1 MYANQQQDEQ
11 PSQSLAELSIADV
24 SAGLK
29 QALQIGAEN
38 VAAQMGTDG
47 GFNLDQSIH
56 IPLSDQIQQ
65 AKSWLDKVG
74 MGGSLAELEL
84 KLNQAAEESMVAAKP
99 IFADAI
105 SEMSPALTAAM
116 RPIIDSKLNEVG
128 AICQINITL
137 LHFNSRLPLPDSQ
150 SVMIDMPQLE
160 SKLL

>member
-1 MYANQQQDEQ
+1 VYANQQQDEQ

-105 SEMSPALTAAM
+105 SAMSIEDARSILSGPDDSATQYLKTKMSPPLTAAM
-116 RPIIDSKLNEVG
+116 RPCGL
-128 AICQINITL
+128 
-137 LHFNSRLPLPDSQ
+137 
-150 SVMIDMPQLE
+150 
-160 SKLL
+160 

>member
-11 PSQSLAELSIADV
+11 PSQSLAKLSIADV

-29 QALQIGAEN
+29 QALQIVAEN
-38 VAAQMGTDG
+38 VA
-47 GFNLDQSIH
+47 
-56 IPLSDQIQQ
+56 
-65 AKSWLDKVG
+65 
-74 MGGSLAELEL
+74 AELEL